1 MGIEAA
7 VKYYCGVN
15 LPTLR
20 ALYGMENMK
29 GTVAYLEE
37 LGVDVAKVVN
47 RHPAVFGLSM
57 ENMKG
62 TVAYFAELEVDVVR
76 VVN

>member
-1 MGIEAA
+1 M
-7 VKYYCGVN
+7 KYYCGVN
-15 LPTLR
+15 LPTLG

-29 GTVAYLEE
+29 RTVAYLEE

-57 ENMKG
+57 ENMKPLLHILRSWKWMWS
-62 TVAYFAELEVDVVR
+62 EW
-76 VVN
+76 